1 VKGKHDAYVA
11 DALLATVARHLAKA
25 DPATREAV
33 LAAVRDLALEP
44 TGETVRAFAERIS
57 VVPLNGG
64 ARRSVIGAVMNTL
77 PRSTPVPAGLP
88 SSGVGSS
95 GERQAPG
102 KPDGATSRNNKGLG
116 RNNTAAARNSS
127 AARARRPRSR
137 R

>member
-11 DALLATVARHLAKA
+11 DALLATVSRHLAKA

-44 TGETVRAFAERIS
+44 SGETVRAFAERIS
-57 VVPLNGG
+57 AAPLNGG
-64 ARRSVIGAVMNTL
+64 ARRSVIGAVMNAL
-77 PRSTPVPAGLP
+77 PRSAPVPTGLP

-95 GERQAPG
+95 GEAQAPG
-102 KPDGATSRNNKGLG
+102 KRAPATSRNNKGLD
-116 RNNTAAARNSS
+116 RNNTAAAHNSS